1 MQRIQFI
8 FEEPSDFHIFTKT
21 QHMKKNSLTIIET
34 SSLYAETMSTL
45 FLQTDLFKTVNIITS
60 TDSLT
65 DDLKQNP
72 PNFLMIGSGFL
83 SRTEIYDVIDLI
95 LKIDSTI
102 KIIIVGQN
110 YEVHV
115 IRKLFTKGIRSYLDQ
130 DSSYEEF
137 LKCVKTLHQGNVYIC
152 EYAKEQMVNFLSNDN
167 KKYTRCNKEP
177 ITKREMEVLKL
188 VCDGLSSK
196 DIADKLFISVNT
208 VETHRKRIL
217 MKLNVKN
224 TVGVVKY
231 AMENKIFEQLT

>member
-1 MQRIQFI
+1 MHYVFLQNRHI
-8 FEEPSDFHIFTKT
+8 FHIFVKT

-45 FLQTDLFKTVNIITS
+45 FLQTDLFKTVNIINY
-60 TDSLT
+60 TDSLL
-65 DDLKQNP
+65 DDVKQNT
-72 PNFLMIGSGFL
+72 PNFLMIGSSVFA
-83 SRTEIYDVIDLI
+83 RTEIYEIVDSI
-95 LKIDSTI
+95 LKIDPKI

-115 IRKLFTKGIRSYLDQ
+115 IRKLFSKGIRSYLDQ

-137 LKCVKTLHQGNVYIC
+137 LKCVQTLHQGNVYIC
-152 EYAKEQMVNFLSNDN
+152 ESAKEQMISFLSNDN

-196 DIADKLFISVNT
+196 DIGDKLFISVNT

-231 AMENKIFEQLT
+231 ALENNIFED